1 MGCRYPLS
9 VDRIR
14 PRFTSLCVAA
24 SVALLGLSVP
34 TALQAGFSEPVL
46 GVVEDWELVL
56 NEPNQALHAPQFH
69 TVMSPFGHLDS
80 LFAQV
85 TWNYREL
92 PDFTSGGLQIQAWNG
107 ETILVEKSFGTEKL
121 STTAETVRW
130 TQILQTDGAKVSF
143 TIKNGQSTT
152 WGNFGYPAQNMK
164 IQGSASLPNLDG
176 YSPSLSVENSRI
188 SFCSNR
194 VGSLKITE
202 VRYYGASGLL
212 GVDTTDKVVF
222 EID

>member
-1 MGCRYPLS
+1 MAHQYPRS
-9 VDRIR
+9 VGRIR
-14 PRFTSLCVAA
+14 GRFTSLCIAA
-24 SVALLGLSVP
+24 SVAVLGLSVP
-34 TALQAGFSEPVL
+34 TALQAGFPEPVL
-46 GVVEDWELVL
+46 GVAEDWELVL
-56 NEPNQALHAPQFH
+56 YEPNEVLNAPQFH
-69 TVMSPFGHLDS
+69 TVMSPLGHLDS

-92 PDFTSGGLQIQAWNG
+92 PSFTSGGLQIQAWDG
-107 ETILVEKSFGTEKL
+107 ETILAEKSFASEKL
-121 STTAETVRW
+121 STSEEIVRW
-130 TQILQTDGAKVSF
+130 TQILQTDGERVSF

-152 WGNFGYPAQNMK
+152 WGNFGYPAENMK
-164 IQGSASLPNLDG
+164 IQGPANLPDLDG

-188 SFCSNR
+188 SFGSNR

-222 EID
+222 ELD